1 MTEARPLDLEPANSV
16 IARLREHLDR
26 GAPWDACDAFRE
38 AIPTS
43 ADDTDLLYWGA
54 LAFARVG
61 STQRALELLD
71 EAQASTAARSVP
83 LDEILSLR
91 GRIWKDRFQHA
102 ATPVERAD
110 FAGKAREQYLAGYA
124 LRRENTYPGINA
136 ASLSLI
142 VGDAPTAQAL
152 AREILAVVASRT
164 NQPQT
169 WDDATAA
176 EAHLVLGDIAQART
190 LYARAC
196 DSARND
202 AGNVA
207 TMRRQVQ
214 LLARVRPEALEV
226 LAVLPASTVLA
237 FVGHLIDAPGRSE
250 LRFPTELESNV
261 AAALR
266 DQLAAMHR
274 PVVYTSAACGADL
287 LFVEA
292 ALAVGAEVN
301 IVLPFD
307 RQDFVRTSVEI
318 GGAGWLERFEGALQ
332 RCHRV
337 FMATEESYLDDDVL
351 FDHAAQ
357 LIEGLAV
364 LRASQLET
372 HPSMLCVLDTQAE
385 GGPGGARHSFERWR
399 QHHGTPIVIDLEAIR
414 VAAAFPSCPSAIEPT
429 VAHQSGRPA
438 LPELQPDG
446 LGARPHRTLKALLFA
461 DFAGFGRL
469 HDAFAPL
476 FHSRF
481 LEVIAAQISAS
492 PIKPLE
498 VNTWGDALYVVFAE
512 AADAADFALNLL
524 ARMLQVDWTSAG
536 LSESSQIRIALHA
549 GPVFCGF
556 DPIIGRDN
564 YFGSSVTKAARI
576 EPITPPGMVYVSE
589 AFAATLVAA
598 AQTKF
603 SFEYAGRLAL
613 AKGYGE
619 SRIYRLGRQ

>member
-1 MTEARPLDLEPANSV
+1 M
-16 IARLREHLDR
+16 IARADADSVGNVRAYLEQ
-26 GAPWDACDAFRE
+26 GAPWDACDEFRQ
-38 AIPTS
+38 AVAASS
-43 ADDTDLLYWGA
+43 ADNADLLYWGA

-61 STQRALELLD
+61 STQRAFKLLD
-71 EAQASTAARSVP
+71 QAQASAAGGSVP

-91 GRIWKDRFQHA
+91 GRIWKDRFQR
-102 ATPVERAD
+102 ATTIAERVD

-124 LRRENTYPGINA
+124 LRRDNTYPGINA
-136 ASLSLI
+136 ATLSLI

-152 AREILAVVASRT
+152 AREILATIASRT
-164 NQPQT
+164 QQPQT
-169 WDDATAA
+169 WDDATAG
-176 EAHLVLGDIAQART
+176 EAHLVLGNVTQARAS
-190 LYARAC
+190 YARAC
-196 DSARND
+196 ERAGND

-214 LLARVRPEALEV
+214 LLARVQPEAVHV
-226 LAVLPASTVLA
+226 LDVLPASAVLA
-237 FVGHLIDAPGRSE
+237 FVGHLIDTPGRAE
-250 LRFPTELESNV
+250 HRFPADLEPVV
-261 AAALR
+261 AAAIAE
-266 DQLAAMHR
+266 QLSRMHR

-287 LFVEA
+287 LFIEA
-292 ALAVGAEVN
+292 ALDAGAEVN
-301 IVLPFD
+301 VVLPFD

-318 GGAGWLERFEGALQ
+318 GRASWAERFERAML
-332 RCHRV
+332 RANHV

-357 LIEGLAV
+357 LIEGLAL

-372 HPSMLCVLDTQAE
+372 HATMLCVLDSRAE
-385 GGPGGARHSFERWR
+385 GGPGGARQSFERWR
-399 QHHGTPIVIDLEAIR
+399 LHHSTPIVIDLEAIR
-414 VAAAFPSCPSAIEPT
+414 LAAASHGAVDPQAK
-429 VAHQSGRPA
+429 A
-438 LPELQPDG
+438 LAPLEDPPQLRE
-446 LGARPHRTLKALLFA
+446 ARPEAAIARPRRTLKTLLFA

-476 FHSRF
+476 FHARF
-481 LEVIAAQISAS
+481 LDVIAAQMEAS

-498 VNTWGDALYVVFAE
+498 ANTWGDGLYVVFAE
-512 AADAADFALNLL
+512 AHDAGEFALSLL

-536 LSESSQIRIALHA
+536 LADSSQIRIALHA

-598 AQTKF
+598 AETAF
-603 SFEYAGRLAL
+603 SFEYAGKLAL

-619 SRIYRLGRQ
+619 SRIYRLGRR